1 MTASQSPRS
10 GGRKSVLITG
20 AASGIGRATALL
32 FAQKGWF
39 VGAYDVS
46 QAGLAALEAE
56 VGAGNGVFGVLDVS
70 DRAAFAAAAA
80 AFGAATGGTLDLLFN
95 NAGIG
100 VSGLFDEL
108 PWDDVMRIVNVNL
121 LGVMIGIQAAMPLL
135 KATPGALCLTTSSSS
150 AIWGTGG
157 IAVYSATK
165 HAVKGLTEALSV
177 EFKRFG
183 LRAADL
189 QPGLIDTPILPDT
202 LRAMAPPDGMWRL
215 VPPAE
220 VAEMVWTAYGGDQL
234 HLYVPKELKDFA
246 LQVAQSPEQVREE
259 RAAQFGFAP
268 QAEGTPA

>member
-1 MTASQSPRS
+1 MTAGSSIGS
-10 GGRKSVLITG
+10 GGRKSILITG

-32 FAQKGWF
+32 FAQHGWF
-39 VGAYDVS
+39 VGACDVS
-46 QAGLAALEAE
+46 QPGLAALEAQI
-56 VGAGNGVFGVLDVS
+56 GAGAGLFQVLDVS
-70 DRAAFAAAAA
+70 DRAAFAAAAES
-80 AFGAATGGTLDLLFN
+80 FGAATGGTLDLLFN

-100 VSGLFDEL
+100 IGGLFDEL
-108 PWDDVMRIVNVNL
+108 AWDDVMRIVSVNF

-135 KATPGALCLTTSSSS
+135 RATPGALCLTTSSSS

-177 EFKRFG
+177 EFKRCG

-189 QPGLIDTPILPDT
+189 QPGLIDTPILPDA

-220 VAEMVWTAYGGDQL
+220 VAQAVWSAYHSDQL
-234 HLYVPKELKDFA
+234 HWYVPHELKDFA
-246 LQVAQSPEQVREE
+246 LQVAQFPEQVRDE
-259 RAAQFGFAP
+259 RAKQFGFMP
-268 QAEGTPA
+268 KTEGTP